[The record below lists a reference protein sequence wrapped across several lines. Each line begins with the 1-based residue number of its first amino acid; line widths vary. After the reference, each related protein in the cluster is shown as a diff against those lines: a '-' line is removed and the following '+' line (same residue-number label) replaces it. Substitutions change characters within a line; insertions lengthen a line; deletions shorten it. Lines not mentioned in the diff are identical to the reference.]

1 MGGRGE
7 SPGGLA
13 QTEQLIVTL
22 DTVAIAATFLIVL
35 AVLVLDVTGRV
46 RRAPYFRWQGA
57 GLLLMFGVMF
67 ATQLAEDRGWP
78 SSRLHALHS
87 IEMPVILAGIAFVG
101 VGLLV
106 FARERGRR
114 DTTHR

>member
-1 MGGRGE
+1 M
-7 SPGGLA
+7 
-13 QTEQLIVTL
+13 IVTL
-22 DTVAIAATFLIVL
+22 DTVVFAAPFLVVL

-57 GLLLMFGVMF
+57 GLLLMFGVLF

-78 SSRLHALHS
+78 SSRLNALHS
-87 IEMPVILAGIAFVG
+87 IEMPVILAGIALLS

-106 FARERGRR
+106 YARERSRR
-114 DTTHR
+114 GTAQR